1 MQVCDVSLQNII
13 EVKLKSIILM
23 KNDGLKTY

>member
-13 EVKLKSIILM
+13 EVKLKPIILM